1 MIHKKGCTLFSYTKQ
16 IHQQIKTHPD
26 KYRCI
31 SKLNQTL
38 QNGTNTKNVHSNAM
52 KISEVIFFRTVSRN
66 SWHNKK
72 ILIHKNK
79 NISKI
84 IKKIYKKGKL

>member
-1 MIHKKGCTLFSYTKQ
+1 ME
-16 IHQQIKTHPD
+16 
-26 KYRCI
+26 
-31 SKLNQTL
+31 QT
-38 QNGTNTKNVHSNAM
+38 QKKNVHSKAM